1 MGKKEPMTNKTC
13 FQKYWRVVAS
23 AAPRT
28 LLIIT
33 TFLLLLLIGTLIAN
47 RTTRAGITVGSFEI
61 DGNLIVDHLVPPTE
75 PIDWDSSPFPAALTT
90 FTDGT
95 GPTDDIFGMGSKE
108 SDQSTWNCTAG
119 STPPKDDVVNQISI
133 NGAAPIA
140 GEIAFRFFPVSG
152 VQKQFL
158 YANWSRLSNNG
169 DAHIDYEFNQADP
182 STNPASPSCP
192 QLPLRAI
199 GDFLISFDTQFGGA
213 IINTSAFT
221 WNGTTFVPLSV
232 GNQGTLWNAAV
243 NTTPSISG
251 LTVTGANLFGELAL
265 NVSDTIGTIPC
276 EKVLF
281 VSMKT
286 RASTSLSAE
295 VKDRTRAKPVNFTI
309 FNPAGANASGNAVGA
324 QIQDRLLGINQ
335 ALPAATPPTCTQG
348 VCSSQSGIGSTSN
361 SNQVLNVAVPPPGG
375 NVLKANVLSA
385 SSTST
390 VDSTTNT
397 ATDTGVAESAGV
409 NLVSGLVT
417 ADVVRAVATAQ
428 ASGFNSSFG
437 SAGSA
442 FNNLVVNGTQLNNV
456 NPNTTINLPAA
467 QFGAGSFVKLFEE
480 MGSSSQP
487 PPGQFADG
495 TFAADLT
502 VNMIRVHITS
512 LALTGDAVD
521 VVVSHAQAH
530 ADFPQPAGCPS
541 LFGTVSGNA
550 TVVNEQANPSPLPVV
565 VGFVSIPPQGGHDH
579 QDLDQLS
586 TSLASGGT
594 SVSDSAGTVLSSS
607 SNSSSF
613 AKAQNLC
620 ALPVAGVCTVF
631 ASAITSQA
639 NSVSGGGKSSS
650 DPQGTSLIGLS
661 VGGMLVNDNP
671 PPNTT
676 ILLPGIGSVIL
687 NEQTCNGG
695 GVPPC
700 SGTTSSGIWVRAIHV
715 IVDNPNAL
723 GVPQGADVIVGEAH
737 ADSAHP

>member
-1 MGKKEPMTNKTC
+1 MTAKVS
-13 FQKYWRVVAS
+13 FHKHLIAS
-23 AAPRT
+23 TTPRLL
-28 LLIIT
+28 LLIA
-33 TFLLLLLIGTLIAN
+33 TFLLLFLTSKRVAN
-47 RTTRAGITVGSFEI
+47 WITFAGSTVGSFEI
-61 DGNLIVDHLVPPTE
+61 DGNLTVDHLVVPSE

-95 GPTDDIFGMGSKE
+95 GPTDDIFGLGSKE
-108 SDQSTWNCTAG
+108 NDQSSWVCTAG
-119 STPPKDDVVNQISI
+119 SAPPKDNVVNEISV
-133 NGAAPIA
+133 NGAPPVA

-169 DAHIDYEFNQADP
+169 DAHIDYEFNQADAAI
-182 STNPASPSCP
+182 NPASPSCP
-192 QLPLRAI
+192 QLPLRTS
-199 GDFLISFDTQFGGA
+199 GDFLVSFDTQFGGA
-213 IINTSAFT
+213 IINASAFT

-232 GNQGTLWNAAV
+232 GSKGTLWDAAV
-243 NTTPSISG
+243 NTAPSITG
-251 LTVTGANLFGELAL
+251 LTVTGTNLFGELVL

-324 QIQDRLLGINQ
+324 QIQDALLGINQ
-335 ALPAATPPTCTQG
+335 TLPAATPATCTQG

-361 SNQVLNVAVPPPGG
+361 SNQVLNVAVPPPSG

-397 ATDTGVAESAGV
+397 ATNTGVAESAGV

-417 ADVVRAVATAQ
+417 ADVVRGAATAQ
-428 ASGFNSSFG
+428 ASGFSSSFS

-442 FNNLVVNGTQLNNV
+442 FKNLVVNGIQMNNV
-456 NPNTTINLPAA
+456 NPNTTINLPALE
-467 QFGAGSFVKLFEE
+467 FGTGSFVKLMEE
-480 MGSSSQP
+480 IGLSSQP
-487 PPGQFADG
+487 PSGQPTGG

-502 VNMIRVHITS
+502 VNMIRVHITR
-512 LALTGDAVD
+512 LALTGDAID

-530 ADFPQPAGCPS
+530 ADFPQPAGCPA
-541 LFGTVSGNA
+541 LAGTVSGNA
-550 TVVNEQANPSPLPVV
+550 TIVNEQTNLSVLPVV

-586 TSLASGGT
+586 TSLVSGGT

-607 SNSSSF
+607 SSSSSF
-613 AKAQNLC
+613 ATAQNVC
-620 ALPVAGVCTVF
+620 VFPAFGVCT
-631 ASAITSQA
+631 ASAVAISSRA
-639 NSVSGGGKSSS
+639 NSSSGGGTSSS
-650 DPQGTSLIGLS
+650 NPQGTSLLGLS
-661 VGGMLVNDNP
+661 VGGTTVSDNP

-676 ILLPGIGSVIL
+676 ILVPGIGSVTL
-687 NEQTCNGG
+687 NEQICDS
-695 GVPPC
+695 GVAPPC
-700 SGTTSSGIWVRAIHV
+700 SGASSSGITVRAIHV
-715 IVDNPNAL
+715 IVDNPNAT

-737 ADSAHP
+737 ADSSHP

>member
-1 MGKKEPMTNKTC
+1 MTNKTC

-95 GPTDDIFGMGSKE
+95 GPTDDIFGLGSKE
-108 SDQSTWNCTAG
+108 NDQSSWVCTAG
-119 STPPKDDVVNQISI
+119 SAPPKDNVVNEISV
-133 NGAAPIA
+133 NGAPPVA
-140 GEIAFRFFPVSG
+140 GEIRISKNPVSG

-169 DAHIDYEFNQADP
+169 DAHIDYEFNQEDAA
-182 STNPASPSCP
+182 TNPANSGCP
-192 QLPLRAI
+192 QLPLLTP
-199 GDFLISFDTQFGGA
+199 GDFLVSFDTQFGGK
-213 IINTSAFT
+213 IINASAFT
-221 WNGTTFVPLSV
+221 WNGTTFVPISV
-232 GNQGTLWNAAV
+232 GSAGILWDAAV
-243 NTTPSISG
+243 NTVPSIAG
-251 LTVTGANLFGELAL
+251 LTAAGTNLFGELAL
-265 NVSDTIGTIPC
+265 NVSDTIGEIPC
-276 EKVLF
+276 NKILF

-295 VKDRTRAKPVNFTI
+295 LKDRTRVKPVNFSVI
-309 FNPAGANASGNAVGA
+309 NPAGANASGNALA
-324 QIQDRLLGINQ
+324 ASIQDTLLGINQ
-335 ALPAATPPTCTQG
+335 TLPAATPATCTG
-348 VCSSQSGIGSTSN
+348 GACSSQSGIGSTSN
-361 SNQVLNVAVPPPGG
+361 SNQVLNAVVPPPSGG
-375 NVLKANVLSA
+375 ILKANVLSA

-397 ATDTGVAESAGV
+397 ATNTGVAESAGV

-417 ADVVRAVATAQ
+417 ADVVRGAATAQ
-428 ASGFNSSFG
+428 ASGFSSSFS

-442 FNNLVVNGTQLNNV
+442 FKNLVVNGIQMNNV
-456 NPNTTINLPAA
+456 NPNTTINLPALE
-467 QFGAGSFVKLFEE
+467 FGTGSFVMLFEE
-480 MGSSSQP
+480 IGLSSQP
-487 PPGQFADG
+487 PPGQLTGG

-502 VNMIRVHITS
+502 VNMIRVHITR
-512 LALTGDAVD
+512 LALTGDAID

-530 ADFPQPAGCPS
+530 ADFPQPAGCPA
-541 LFGTVSGNA
+541 LVGTVSGDA
-550 TVVNEQANPSPLPVV
+550 TIVNERTNPSELPVV

-579 QDLDQLS
+579 QDLNQLS
-586 TSLASGGT
+586 TSLVSGGS
-594 SVSDSAGTVLSSS
+594 SVSDSMGTILPSS

-613 AKAQNLC
+613 AKAQNVC
-620 ALPVAGVCTVF
+620 VLPVNGLCTAS
-631 ASAITSQA
+631 ASAIISQA
-639 NSVSGGGKSSS
+639 NSSSGGGKSSS
-650 DPQGTSLIGLS
+650 DAQGTSLLGLS
-661 VGGMLVNDNP
+661 VGGMSVGDNP

-676 ILLPGIGSVIL
+676 ILVPGIGSVTL

-700 SGTTSSGIWVRAIHV
+700 SGSTSSGIRVRAIHV

>member
-1 MGKKEPMTNKTC
+1 MKTKAH
-13 FQKYWRVVAS
+13 FQRYWRVVAS
-23 AAPRT
+23 TTPR
-28 LLIIT
+28 LLLLIT
-33 TFLLLLLIGTLIAN
+33 TFLLLFLIGKRVAN
-47 RTTRAGITVGSFEI
+47 RTTLAGNTVGSFEI
-61 DGNLIVDHLVPPTE
+61 DGNLAVDHLVPPSE
-75 PIDWDSSPFPAALTT
+75 PIDWDSNPFPAALTT

-95 GPTDDIFGMGSKE
+95 GSTDDIFGLGSKE
-108 SDQSTWNCTAG
+108 NDQSSWVCTTG
-119 STPPKDDVVNQISI
+119 SAPPKDDVVNEISI
-133 NGAAPIA
+133 NGAPSIA
-140 GEIAFRFFPVSG
+140 GEIALRFFSVSG

-169 DAHIDYEFNQADP
+169 DAHIDYEFNQAEP
-182 STNPASPSCP
+182 STNPVPGCP
-192 QLPLRAI
+192 QLTLRTP
-199 GDFLISFDTQFGGA
+199 GDFLFSFNTQNGGA
-213 IINTSAFT
+213 IIGVSAFA

-232 GNQGTLWNAAV
+232 GSQGILWDAAV
-243 NTTPSISG
+243 NTAPSITG
-251 LTVTGANLFGELAL
+251 LTATGINLFGELAL
-265 NVSDTIGTIPC
+265 NVSDTIGEIPC
-276 EKVLF
+276 NKVLF
-281 VSMKT
+281 AAMKT

-295 VKDRTRAKPVNFTI
+295 LKDRTRVKPVNFTV
-309 FNPAGANASGNAVGA
+309 FNPAGANANGNALAARV
-324 QIQDRLLGINQ
+324 QDTLLGINQ
-335 ALPAATPPTCTQG
+335 TLPAATPATCTQG

-375 NVLKANVLSA
+375 AVLKANVLSA

-390 VDSTTNT
+390 VDPTTNS

-409 NLVSGLVT
+409 NLVGGLVT
-417 ADVVRAVATAQ
+417 ADVVRGVATAQ
-428 ASGFNSSFG
+428 ASAFNSSFS

-442 FNNLVVNGTQLNNV
+442 FNNLVVNGTQVNNV
-456 NPNTTINLPAA
+456 NSNTTIDLPAA

-480 MGSSSQP
+480 IGSSSQP
-487 PPGQFADG
+487 ASGQLAGG

-512 LALTGDAVD
+512 LALTGDAID

-541 LFGTVSGNA
+541 LAGTVSGNA
-550 TVVNEQANPSPLPVV
+550 TIVNEQTNPSELPVI

-586 TSLASGGT
+586 TSSVSGGT
-594 SVSDSAGTVLSSS
+594 SVSDSAGTVVSSS

-613 AKAQNLC
+613 AKAQNVC

-650 DPQGTSLIGLS
+650 DPQGTSLLGLS
-661 VGGMLVNDNP
+661 VGGMSVSDNP

-676 ILLPGIGSVIL
+676 ILLPGIGSVTL
-687 NEQTCNGG
+687 NEQTCDGG
-695 GVPPC
+695 GALPC